1 MKHKILFTA
10 AFTLALATVFG
21 LTKFTFANSTPDLL
35 PIADVP
41 LTSGWTPSI
50 ASAPHYTMIDDSIP
64 NATPP
69 ETCNG
74 TLDYNY
80 AAPLVP
86 DEINYDHYRLDI
98 SSIPN
103 GAVMSSVTV
112 KPCASA
118 HVLSSLSPLTSVL
131 GVGFVYNNG
140 LLGNTSGLVSYDLQG
155 NNNTP
160 TPLTPK
166 IIHFFEDRVKKPT
179 STMELWVEV
188 RGLAGARVSQIIAN
202 ISYSYTAT
210 PTVGATS
217 VVSTTPTST
226 GFYAYVNPNGT
237 STTGWFRYGSTSPGT
252 CNDTFGTR
260 VPAVAGINLGAGN
273 SPVQY
278 FYYNAP
284 LSRDT
289 IYYYCAVAENALGKS
304 FGALK
309 SFKTAP

>member
-1 MKHKILFTA
+1 MKHKILLTVIFS
-10 AFTLALATVFG
+10 LALATVFG
-21 LTKFTFANSTPDLL
+21 LTKFTFADSTPDLL

-41 LTSGWTPSI
+41 LTSGWTPSM
-50 ASAPHYTMIDDSIP
+50 ADAPHYTMIDDNIP
-64 NATPP
+64 NATSP

-103 GAVMSSVTV
+103 GAIMSSVTV

-118 HVLSSLSPLTSVL
+118 HVLSKFSLLTSVL

-140 LLGNTSGLVSYDLQG
+140 LLGNTGGLVSYNLQG

-166 IIHFFEDRVKKPT
+166 VIHFFEDRVKQPT

-188 RGLAGARVSQIIAN
+188 QGLAGARVSQIKASIT
-202 ISYSYTAT
+202 YSLAPSVITNASLVKKFSAT
-210 PTVGATS
+210 L
-217 VVSTTPTST
+217 T
-226 GFYAYVNPNGT
+226 GQANPNGKA
-237 STTGWFRYGSTSPGT
+237 TTGWFRYSTVSPGI
-252 CNDTFGTR
+252 CNDNFGTKI
-260 VPAVAGINLGAGN
+260 PLAPIALGAGN
-273 SPVQY
+273 VSVPY
-278 FYYNAP
+278 STGATG
-284 LSRDT
+284 LSSGT
-289 IYYYCAVAENALGKS
+289 TYYYCAIASNADGLGFGEIKLFTTLPS
-304 FGALK
+304 F
-309 SFKTAP
+309 